1 MNAPADPPPVVVE
14 VLAANAAF
22 YQAFEQADLDAMD
35 DVWARDAP
43 VACVHPGWSPLS
55 ERVDILRA
63 WQAIFDDP
71 APPQVTC
78 EEEHVYIM
86 GETAF
91 VVCTERMPGGAL
103 AATNIY
109 IREDDQWKMVHHHV
123 SPIMREITG
132 LDGDDDDDEETLSD
146 EDDGDEEPTL
156 H

>member
-1 MNAPADPPPVVVE
+1 MSLHADPPPVVVE

-22 YQAFEQADLDAMD
+22 YQAFEEADLDAMD
-35 DVWARDAP
+35 ELWARDAP

-55 ERVDILRA
+55 DRVDILRA

-71 APPQVTC
+71 VPPRVVC
-78 EEEHVYIM
+78 EDEHVYVM

-91 VVCTERMPGGAL
+91 VVCTERMQGGAL

-109 IREDDQWKMVHHHV
+109 VREDDRWKMVHHHV
-123 SPIMREITG
+123 SPIMRELTG
-132 LDGDDDDDEETLSD
+132 LDED
-146 EDDGDEEPTL
+146 EDGDGDEDELLDDEDEPTL